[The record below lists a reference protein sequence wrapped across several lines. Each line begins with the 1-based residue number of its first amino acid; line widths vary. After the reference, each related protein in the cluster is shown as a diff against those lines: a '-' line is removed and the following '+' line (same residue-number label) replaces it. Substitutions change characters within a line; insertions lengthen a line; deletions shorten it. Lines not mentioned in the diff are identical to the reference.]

1 MTKFLLLILS
11 VIALNFAQAQTIV
24 GTVIEES
31 TGEGAI
37 QATVSIKGTTTGT
50 ATDFDG
56 NYSLRVNSREGILLI
71 RYVGFKE
78 IEINYSFPEGVNEIR
93 HDAVLV
99 ESGTMLDETVVTASR
114 FERKLGEETVS
125 IDVIKP
131 KFIGDQNLTNASEVL
146 GKSPGVTMVDGQ
158 ANIRGGS
165 GYSFGAGSR
174 VLLLQDGLPIYQADA
189 GRPLWSSIPL
199 ENIGQI
205 EIIKGA
211 ASALYGSSAMN
222 GIINVQ
228 TAFAKSTPET
238 YVSVFSSFYDTPRAE
253 LDSNGVKID
262 KKWWKQDTLL
272 FSGLEDTV
280 ALALNEP
287 HPYNVGVSFS
297 HRRKIGE
304 AEKLDFI
311 LGGQYFK
318 EQRWRFG
325 EPNNGGRLNGNIR
338 YRITDKMTF
347 GSGFTA
353 RYTQSGNFFLWRG
366 LGENKYLPNSLTG
379 VPTLSKVLNLEF
391 NPYFSIFDDKGNSHK
406 VLTRY
411 LKVNNKNTNNQ
422 SNNSDFMYVE
432 YQYQKQFSDI
442 GLSFSAGLVGTYLNS
457 RAPLFGG
464 KTLHGSNL
472 AIYTQADKKFFNK
485 LNVSLGLRVETNFLT
500 DTKTETKPVAR
511 FGMNYQAAE
520 ATFIRAS
527 IGQGYRF
534 PSIAEKFITTQL
546 GSDIAIL
553 PNPDLVSETG
563 MTIEVALKQG
573 WKTSNSAFKGFFD
586 VSFFY
591 MRFKNMMEFNVFRDT
606 AFLVAFQSS
615 NVGSTFISGIETNVF
630 AQGKLKSF
638 PTSLVVGYT
647 YIDPKFQIFDLT
659 TKNGGVADYNVLKYR
674 YRHTFTATWDIDFKG
689 FTFGTTWQYYSFMEN
704 LDKVFNDESN
714 VLGINFAAFR
724 ETRRKDGREADKEAR
739 TYRGDFILNLRVGYH
754 TPDGKF
760 KVSFL
765 VNNLANREYSLRP
778 ALIEPPRTYSARIDL
793 AF

>member
-1 MTKFLLLILS
+1 
-11 VIALNFAQAQTIV
+11 
-24 GTVIEES
+24 
-31 TGEGAI
+31 
-37 QATVSIKGTTTGT
+37 
-50 ATDFDG
+50 
-56 NYSLRVNSREGILLI
+56 
-71 RYVGFKE
+71 
-78 IEINYSFPEGVNEIR
+78 
-93 HDAVLV
+93 
-99 ESGTMLDETVVTASR
+99 
-114 FERKLGEETVS
+114 
-125 IDVIKP
+125 
-131 KFIGDQNLTNASEVL
+131 
-146 GKSPGVTMVDGQ
+146 
-158 ANIRGGS
+158 
-165 GYSFGAGSR
+165 
-174 VLLLQDGLPIYQADA
+174 
-189 GRPLWSSIPL
+189 
-199 ENIGQI
+199 
-205 EIIKGA
+205 
-211 ASALYGSSAMN
+211 
-222 GIINVQ
+222 
-228 TAFAKSTPET
+228 
-238 YVSVFSSFYDTPRAE
+238 
-253 LDSNGVKID
+253 
-262 KKWWKQDTLL
+262 
-272 FSGLEDTV
+272 
-280 ALALNEP
+280 
-287 HPYNVGVSFS
+287 
-297 HRRKIGE
+297 
-304 AEKLDFI
+304 
-311 LGGQYFK
+311 
-318 EQRWRFG
+318 
-325 EPNNGGRLNGNIR
+325 
-338 YRITDKMTF
+338 
-347 GSGFTA
+347 
-353 RYTQSGNFFLWRG
+353 
-366 LGENKYLPNSLTG
+366 
-379 VPTLSKVLNLEF
+379 VLNLEF

-647 YIDPKFQIFDLT
+647 YIDPKFQI
-659 TKNGGVADYNVLKYR
+659 
-674 YRHTFTATWDIDFKG
+674 
-689 FTFGTTWQYYSFMEN
+689 
-704 LDKVFNDESN
+704 
-714 VLGINFAAFR
+714 
-724 ETRRKDGREADKEAR
+724 
-739 TYRGDFILNLRVGYH
+739 
-754 TPDGKF
+754 
-760 KVSFL
+760 
-765 VNNLANREYSLRP
+765 
-778 ALIEPPRTYSARIDL
+778 LI
-793 AF
+793 